1 MARTKQK
8 RGDYV
13 IDWRNYGVTHTPT
26 GVHVFYA
33 AADAFWG
40 LVSAPETLITKH
52 PKGKKA
58 GEKLLREILD
68 RLQSGFCRC
77 LRREGPE
84 QEALNEE
91 RETGRNL
98 FPHHLARSSASP
110 PVP

>member
-68 RLQSGFCRC
+68 GCKAAFVDAFA
-77 LRREGPE
+77 EK
-84 QEALNEE
+84 
-91 RETGRNL
+91 GRSKK
-98 FPHHLARSSASP
+98 P
-110 PVP
+110 